1 MPGVRRQPAGWR
13 RSLDDMSGSRLPAGG
28 RLLSAADEV
37 SLARRIQRGDLSA
50 KDQMIEGNLRL
61 VFAIARTYSDG
72 RVPFADL
79 VQEGTVGLIR
89 AVERFDHRRGLK
101 FSTYAVWWIRCAI
114 LNALAD
120 SDVIRIP
127 AKANRQIASILR
139 AEAEIERARPPRA
152 TDAEIAE
159 RARLSVTTVRALRRA
174 ARVTG
179 SLDQPVGDDKTP
191 LLELVPDEGAADPS
205 ELAIARQQRSE
216 IAAMLGLLPD
226 RQREVLIRRYGLN
239 GRRPQS
245 HREIGEWLGVG
256 EVRSGQIER
265 EALHRLRSM
274 ATASARAA

>member
-1 MPGVRRQPAGWR
+1 
-13 RSLDDMSGSRLPAGG
+13 MSSSRLPAAG
-28 RLLSAADEV
+28 RLLSAADEIA
-37 SLARRIQRGDLSA
+37 LAQRIERGDLSA

-61 VFAIARTYSDG
+61 VLAIARAYSDG

-101 FSTYAVWWIRCAI
+101 FSTYAVWWIRRAM
-114 LNALAD
+114 LNALTDAG
-120 SDVIRIP
+120 VIRIP

-139 AEAEIERARPPRA
+139 AEAEIERTLPRHA

-159 RARLSVTTVRALRRA
+159 RAQLSVTTVRALRRA

-179 SLDQPVGDDKTP
+179 SLDERVGDDKTP
-191 LLELVPDEGAADPS
+191 LSEVVPDERAADPS
-205 ELAIARQQRSE
+205 ELAIAREQRAE
-216 IAAMLGLLPD
+216 IAAMLGLLPA

-239 GRRPQS
+239 RRRPQS
-245 HREIGEWLGVG
+245 HREIGEGLGVG
-256 EVRSGQIER
+256 EVRSSQIER